1 MSATHPGSA
10 PDLAEPA
17 ASTEDLHILERL
29 LGDVLAEQESD
40 ELAAAVQDIREAAAA
55 ARLPGTDAA
64 RLVRRAIDSLDDPLQ
79 LVRACSIR
87 LGLANVTH
95 ELARVRARRAADRS
109 ELSAAEWLLQAAITS
124 TTPAPALDVRLV
136 LTAHPTALA
145 RRSVLSKYHAICGC
159 LEQLDDPRIGNSER
173 RRLEE
178 EISELLA
185 IWYATN
191 EVRSMRPRV
200 GDEVRRLLFFFES
213 VLFDAA
219 ADLARTYHEV
229 LGDASGGVP
238 LTFGSWAG
246 GDMDG
251 NPYVTPRTIA
261 ETVQAHRV
269 TALQL
274 LVERLLPLRRE
285 FSQPQRSLTLSP
297 RLVESLARDERDLP
311 ETAAE
316 LARRYPHEA
325 GEPLRRKCAFM
336 VARLRHM
343 LAAASGG
350 DGHEPGYATPEEL
363 LADLEAIRES
373 VGSQAV
379 KRGRIDRLIWQT
391 RIFGFHLA
399 TLEVRENAPEL
410 HDACRALLPGYAA
423 AHREPERVALLTQ
436 ACLHGELPHRE
447 GGPAPKAAAAFD
459 AIARSISVYGPRSL
473 DTFIISN
480 AECTSDVLCAL
491 WLARRSGLFRPR
503 PGPPGSGAGA
513 DRGLGEPT
521 GSGETGTSAVEIVPL
536 FERRSA
542 LEGASRTMGELYGNP
557 AYRQHLE
564 ARRRRQEVMLGY
576 SDAGKDM
583 GFLSSQWAMYEVQE
597 ALARQAAARQ
607 VELRLFHGR
616 GGSTSRGGGPAR
628 RWIRAQPPGTV
639 GGRIKVTEQG
649 EVINAKFS
657 DRRLAAHALEQ
668 TVAAVLHATVE
679 PGPPAQPA
687 WRREMIRVATV
698 ARETYQSLVFE
709 DRDLLAMF
717 RQCTPIDILD
727 ALNIGSRPAARGGD
741 GSVRSLR
748 AIPWVFAWMQSRVSL
763 PSWYGAGSGLEA
775 GDLPLQRVMYERW
788 PYFTATIATLETA
801 LTLADL
807 VIGEQYLQLAE
818 RPNAARRVWG
828 RLQSEYARCEARVLA
843 ITGHERLGQPTPQAV
858 ERELWR
864 RAWLDAL
871 SLQQVELLRRHR
883 AGDERALEPLLATVA
898 GIATGLRTTG

>member
-1 MSATHPGSA
+1 MSATYPGAA
-10 PDLAEPA
+10 PELAEPLPA
-17 ASTEDLHILERL
+17 TDDLLILERL
-29 LGDVLAEQESD
+29 LGGVLADQESD
-40 ELAAAVQDIREAAAA
+40 DLAAAVDDIREAAAA
-55 ARLPGTDAA
+55 IRTPGTNPSG
-64 RLVRRAIDSLDDPLQ
+64 LVHRAIDRLDDPLR
-79 LVRACSIR
+79 LVRACSMR
-87 LGLANVTH
+87 LAMANVTD
-95 ELARVRARRAADRS
+95 ELARVRRRRSADRT
-109 ELSAAEWLLQAAITS
+109 ELSAAEWLLQAAITTS
-124 TTPAPALDVRLV
+124 TPAPELDIRLV

-145 RRSVLSKYHAICGC
+145 RRSVLSKHRAICGC
-159 LEQLDDPRIGNSER
+159 LEQLDDPRIGSSER

-185 IWYATN
+185 IWYDTN

-229 LGDASGGVP
+229 LGDTTDAVP

-269 TALQL
+269 AALRL

-285 FSQPQRSLTLSP
+285 FSQPNRNLTLSE
-297 RLVESLARDERDLP
+297 RLGESLARDERELP

-325 GEPLRRKCAFM
+325 GEPLRRKCAFII
-336 VARLRHM
+336 ARLRHM

-350 DGHEPGYATPEEL
+350 ELGEPGYGTPDDL
-363 LADLEAIRES
+363 LADLEAIRDS
-373 VGSQAV
+373 VASQAV

-410 HDACRALLPGYAA
+410 HEACGALLPGYAA
-423 AHREPERVALLTQ
+423 ANREPERVALLTE
-436 ACLHGELPHRE
+436 ACLHGDLPHRDS
-447 GGPAPKAAAAFD
+447 GPAPKAAAAFD
-459 AIARSISVYGPRSL
+459 AIARSIAAYGPRSL

-480 AECTSDVLCAL
+480 AECPSDVLCAL
-491 WLARRSGLFRPR
+491 WLARRSGLFSPR
-503 PGPPGSGAGA
+503 PGPASGVA
-513 DRGLGEPT
+513 
-521 GSGETGTSAVEIVPL
+521 GTSALEIVPL
-536 FERRSA
+536 FERRGA
-542 LEGASRTMGELYGNP
+542 LEGATRTMGELYGNP
-557 AYRQHLE
+557 AYQQHLE
-564 ARRRRQEVMLGY
+564 ARGRRQEVMLGY

-583 GFLSSQWAMYEVQE
+583 GYLSSQWAMYEVQE

-607 VELRLFHGR
+607 VQLRLFHGR

-668 TVAAVLHATVE
+668 TVAAVLHATVD
-679 PGPPAQPA
+679 PGPPAEQA
-687 WRREMIRVATV
+687 WRREMIRVAAV
-698 ARETYQSLVFE
+698 ARETYQALVCD
-709 DRDLLAMF
+709 DRDLPAMF

-741 GSVRSLR
+741 GSLRGLR
-748 AIPWVFAWMQSRVSL
+748 AIPWVFAWMQCRVGL

-775 GDLPLQRVMYERW
+775 GDLTLQRTMYERW
-788 PYFTATIATLETA
+788 PYFAATVATLETA

-807 VIGEQYLQLAE
+807 VVGEQYLQLAE
-818 RPNAARRVWG
+818 RPNAARRVWE
-828 RLQSEYARCEARVLA
+828 RLRGEHARCEARVLA
-843 ITGHERLGQPTPQAV
+843 ITGHDRLGPPTGEAL
-858 ERELWR
+858 ERERWR
-864 RAWLDAL
+864 QAWLDAL
-871 SLQQVELLRRHR
+871 SLQQIELLRRHR